1 VANRRV
7 LTVVSIL
14 MIVWSGFVIT
24 AYFVAHKPF
33 AMQVSNQIASSAWT
47 VIVTSTLMINVFAL
61 GRRTLKWLIPNFADD
76 ISSLSL
82 SGGIGLGGLGLLGFG
97 LAVIGAS
104 KFSVLLAIQFLLLS
118 FFIWHGDIT
127 DVIRQLRSG
136 VTEIKESGLNV
147 SLWMKLAAFTAFV
160 LTLLRTFLPPVDA
173 FDALLYHLTIPDLWI
188 KDGGLQAYNFPPYW
202 FPGLVEGVY
211 FWGLG
216 LGSDIV
222 PQQIHFFWA
231 LLLAILLWSWTR
243 QLWGNLISWWSV
255 ILYISMPSLLLLAS
269 WAYTDLA
276 LSFFGVAILFSLWK
290 GAEIND
296 SRWWIVSAIAA
307 GMAMGVKYTS
317 FVMPIT
323 AVLIMSIWKFYNR
336 KVWQIEVTR
345 FSTVSL
351 LVGLPWYLRNWIC
364 MGNPF
369 YPFVFGGQYWDSFRS
384 AVYSGAG
391 SGSGWDLKALISL
404 PLAVTLGYQDITY
417 FDGNIGPLFLLSL
430 PMAAWVFI
438 NLKALAISQKRALQ
452 IIGLF
457 TLLSTSFWMYGYITT
472 RNLWQ
477 TRLLL
482 PAIIPFVIPAAAGI
496 TSIHKMDTK
505 RFRTSFIITGLA
517 ATAIFINLLDASL
530 SVIARNPLAVVTGIV
545 TRDAYFE
552 KYQPGYFS
560 ALQMISKTPTNSKI
574 YSLLEPRSYGSLRSI
589 QPDTILDNFSHDV
602 FLYKDPESILE
613 AWRREGHT
621 HVLLNVRGANL
632 YFEKNKDERETL
644 NNTMSFLNLIA
655 TSPDGG
661 YAVYEIPAQ

>member
-1 VANRRV
+1 MANRRV